1 MNMIDV
7 QSTVLHLKLTKGS
20 YTPLEAR
27 ELVLALLK
35 TETAFHK
42 LQNYKMQVRFD
53 EPCSQAEANLSLA
66 ESATDKLHRVVE
78 EAALDN
84 RNIRVE
90 TVIRLTVED

>member
-7 QSTVLHLKLTKGS
+7 KSTVLHLKLTKGS
-20 YTPLEAR
+20 YSPLEAK

-53 EPCSQAEANLSLA
+53 EPCTQAAANLAQA
-66 ESATDKLHRVVE
+66 ESAAEKLQRVVE
-78 EAALDN
+78 EAAMDN
-84 RNIRVE
+84 RSIRVE